1 MRPFEK
7 QTQKVK
13 IKKRENQGINETK
26 ATANT
31 PKSINVVAKKCKKK
45 QSEPREQECA
55 YKASSKR
62 DKKRSLSYRRKEREE
77 RKALYGTLHLKNTY
91 KCRKL
96 RHCRDKERRKKKLKG
111 A

>member
-45 QSEPREQECA
+45 TIRTERARMRLQSFFKKGQE
-55 YKASSKR
+55 
-62 DKKRSLSYRRKEREE
+62 
-77 RKALYGTLHLKNTY
+77 
-91 KCRKL
+91 
-96 RHCRDKERRKKKLKG
+96 KKLKLS
-111 A
+111 